1 MIRNKIQYEVFPI
14 TMDMI
19 NAGLKGNFLVVYAY
33 LSNRC
38 IYSGKGC
45 YDEGMDNLAKK
56 LKLTPPTIYN
66 VIRYLCKAGYL
77 KKKYYYDENN
87 IKRCRLF
94 VNEED

>member
-66 VIRYLCKAGYL
+66 VIKYLCDNDYI
-77 KKKYYYDENN
+77 KKEYFYDEYK

-94 VNEED
+94 IKED